1 MRSRGWGPHE
11 RDERPWKRGPDGVA
25 SVSTTCGTQCEDGG
39 LAARG
44 GSRRRHTGQHP
55 DLGLPAFGPEQQIP
69 AGSAAP
75 TPAFCYAAGLRLTL
89 DSIRR
94 SRGTRASP
102 SLGPGRGAGQHPRA
116 EASGCSARTPQAC
129 GGPAPSSSSSPRFL
143 TASRNPHSILRGI
156 DQDIHGENTFGKA
169 QFIQPNRR
177 QAPCEG
183 MKDNNGR
190 KRDAVLPPGR

>member
-1 MRSRGWGPHE
+1 MSALGRGDPTEWPLSPPRAGRSA
-11 RDERPWKRGPDGVA
+11 KAGV
-25 SVSTTCGTQCEDGG
+25 SQPGG
-39 LAARG
+39 G
-44 GSRRRHTGQHP
+44 GSHRRHTGQHP

-75 TPAFCYAAGLRLTL
+75 TPAFCRAAELRLTL

-116 EASGCSARTPQAC
+116 EASGCSARIPQTC
-129 GGPAPSSSSSPRFL
+129 RGPAPSSSSSPRFL
-143 TASRNPHSILRGI
+143 TASRNPHSILRGS
-156 DQDIHGENTFGKA
+156 DQGIHGENTSGKA